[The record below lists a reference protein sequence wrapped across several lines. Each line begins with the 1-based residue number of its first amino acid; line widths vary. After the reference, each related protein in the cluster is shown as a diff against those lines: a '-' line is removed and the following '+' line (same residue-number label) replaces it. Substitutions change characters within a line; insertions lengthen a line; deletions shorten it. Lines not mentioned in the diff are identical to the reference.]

1 MLNPDSAQNLARAIL
16 CHGYG
21 TKSEIRLTRSTDLAA
36 FADGPLAGE
45 EMFIKVF
52 RSLKL
57 LAALNP
63 WPAADVER
71 SAIEIGIAN
80 EDGSDFRWFR
90 FAVEFHSAKGGE
102 EAVIAA
108 PVACERGSK

>member
-1 MLNPDSAQNLARAIL
+1 MLTPDSARNLARAIL

-21 TKSEIRLTRSTDLAA
+21 MKGGVRLTRSTDLAA
-36 FADGPLAGE
+36 FVDSPLTDGD
-45 EMFIKVF
+45 MFIKVF

-63 WPAADVER
+63 WPAGDVER

-80 EDGSDFRWFR
+80 GDGSDFRWFR
-90 FAVEFHSAKGGE
+90 FAVEFHNAKGGE